1 MKNSVLLL
9 VIFITT
15 ACQNQPQEQPQGNWI
30 TGSGQNQIETIEK
43 QFRGFDMAMVETG
56 YRYVELYWAGK
67 DQNWE
72 YATYQLQKIRKT
84 INNGLERRPKRA
96 KSATN
101 FLNTTLPEMEKA
113 IQYQDSVA
121 FAKNFHK
128 LTISCNTCHELEK
141 LAFFNV
147 KEPLYRVSAIRE

>member
-1 MKNSVLLL
+1 MKNLVLLL

-15 ACQNQPQEQPQGNWI
+15 ACQNKSQEQPQGSWI

-72 YATYQLQKIRKT
+72 YASYQLQKIRKT

-113 IQYQDSVA
+113 IQSQDSVT

-141 LAFFNV
+141 LTFFNV
-147 KEPLYRVSAIRE
+147 KEPVYRVPPIRE